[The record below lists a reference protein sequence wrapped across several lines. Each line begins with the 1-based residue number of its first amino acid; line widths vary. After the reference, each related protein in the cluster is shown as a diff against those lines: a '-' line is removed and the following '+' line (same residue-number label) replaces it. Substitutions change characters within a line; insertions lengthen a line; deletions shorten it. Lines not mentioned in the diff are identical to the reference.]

1 LRIEDQSTTEQR
13 PAAAPGPRSS
23 ILNPQSSILKAL
35 VLRPILREK
44 TRTALT
50 ILGIAVGV
58 AVVVAIEL
66 ANQSALRA
74 FRESVDAIAGRAN
87 YQIVPDV
94 APLDER
100 VLLALRPLWSEGV
113 RFAPVIDIEG
123 LIEPSH
129 QPIRLLAVDLF
140 SDLHFRD
147 YRYARIETGGGNA
160 LGQSLALFRPDA
172 LIIPAPFAREH
183 GLRLGSRVTLNVL
196 GRRKELVIRGIL
208 EARGPATAFNGNLA
222 VCDIATAQRA
232 FGLVGKLSR
241 IDLLVPE
248 EGGSQIA
255 DRESRENQG
264 DSGSLRPAI
273 RDPRSVL
280 SRIHLP
286 SGVRV
291 ERPARRNERV
301 EKMLQAFRV
310 NLFALAGVA
319 LLVGMFLV
327 YNTVLIS
334 ILRRRKDVG
343 VLKTLGVAPRQ
354 IFGAFLVEGL
364 LFGLAGSVVGIA
376 LGVLLASSILGVVGR
391 TINSLYVRSQPQA
404 VALTPG
410 VVALGLA
417 VGTLLSVL
425 SALQP
430 ALEAARVRPN
440 AMIRPGL
447 QQRIAH
453 PRLLAALA
461 VACFIAGALVSR
473 IPPVAGIAVAGYA
486 AVLFVVAGFSLLAPA
501 IVRGTSRALSPL
513 LERLFG
519 VVGRLAAVSLPASL
533 RRTSVAGAALSLAT
547 GMMIAVALMVGS
559 FRETVRI
566 WVDQTVRS
574 DLWLRPSKG
583 LTNADIAV
591 FQPIV
596 ADEVA
601 KMPFVAAVDR
611 IRGKDIL
618 YRDTIIGLGSGEF
631 DVAARFGKL
640 PMITPRSSS
649 EGLLSARNTNG
660 VFVSESFA
668 TKFGKKRGDTIEI
681 RGLRFP
687 IRGIY
692 RDYSSD
698 RGIVVMD
705 RALFV
710 RTFGDNT
717 INTIVVYLKPGVD
730 RDVARKALQDRFGPR
745 YGAFV
750 VMNAEVKGEVMKI
763 FDQTFVIT
771 YALLGVA
778 IAVAV
783 LGIINTLSALILER
797 TRELALLRVS
807 GLSAPE
813 LRTMLVLE
821 SSILGAASTA
831 TGLVMGYALSWILIY
846 VINKQSFGWTIDF
859 HTPTALIAVSLAIT
873 FLSSALAGLAPARLA
888 RAINIA
894 LALKSE

>member
-1 LRIEDQSTTEQR
+1 MILR
-13 PAAAPGPRSS
+13 
-23 ILNPQSSILKAL
+23 AL
-35 VLRPILREK
+35 ILRPILREK

-50 ILGIAVGV
+50 VLGIAVGV
-58 AVVVAIEL
+58 AVIVAIEL

-87 YQIVPDV
+87 HQIVPDV
-94 APLDER
+94 APLDES
-100 VLLALRPLWSEGV
+100 VLLSLRPLWSEGV
-113 RFAPVIDIEG
+113 RFAPVIDVEG
-123 LIEPSH
+123 MLEPAQ
-129 QPIRLLAVDLF
+129 QPMRLLAVDLF

-147 YRYARIETGGGNA
+147 YRYARIETSTDKAAGTPME
-160 LGQSLALFRPDA
+160 QYLALFRADA
-172 LIIPAPFAREH
+172 LILPAPFARER

-196 GRRKELVIRGIL
+196 GHRKELVVRGLL
-208 EARGPATAFNGNLA
+208 EAEGPATAFNGNIA

-232 FGLVGKLSR
+232 FGMAGKLSR
-241 IDLLVPE
+241 IDLLVPD
-248 EGGSQIA
+248 
-255 DRESRENQG
+255 DR
-264 DSGSLRPAI
+264 I
-273 RDPRSVL
+273 L
-280 SRIHLP
+280 SRVKLP
-286 SGVRV
+286 PGVRI
-291 ERPARRNERV
+291 ERPSRRNERV

-343 VLKTLGVAPRQ
+343 VLKTLGVAPGQ

-364 LFGLAGSVVGIA
+364 LFGVTGSILGIG
-376 LGVLLASSILGVVGR
+376 LGTALASGILGVVGR

-404 VALTPG
+404 IALTPG
-410 VVALGLA
+410 VVALGIA

-430 ALEAARVRPN
+430 ALEASRVRPN

-447 QQRIAH
+447 QQRIAK
-453 PRLLAALA
+453 PRRLA
-461 VACFIAGALVSR
+461 VLAVLCFVAGALVSR
-473 IPPVAGIAVAGYA
+473 MPPVAGIAVAGYA
-486 AVLFVVAGFSLLAPA
+486 SVLLVVAGFSLLAPA

-513 LERLFG
+513 LEGMFG
-519 VVGRLAAVSLPASL
+519 IVGRLAAVSLPASL
-533 RRTSVAGAALSLAT
+533 RRTSIAGAALALAT

-583 LTNADIAV
+583 LSNAQVAV
-591 FQPIV
+591 FPPVV
-596 ADEVA
+596 ADDVA
-601 KMPFVAAVDR
+601 KVPFVAAVDR

-618 YRDTIIGLGSGEF
+618 YRDTIISLGSGDF
-631 DVAARFGKL
+631 DVAARFGNL

-649 EGLLSARNTNG
+649 AALTSAVLGDG
-660 VFVSESFA
+660 VLVSESFA
-668 TKFGKKRGDTIEI
+668 TKFGMNVGDAVELPGTG
-681 RGLRFP
+681 RRFP
-687 IRGIY
+687 ITGIY
-692 RDYSSD
+692 RDYSND
-698 RGIVVMD
+698 RGVIVMD
-705 RALFV
+705 RALFTH
-710 RTFGDNT
+710 TFGDNT
-717 INTIVVYLKPGVD
+717 INTIVVYLKPNVD
-730 RDVARKALQDRFGPR
+730 RDVARRALQETFGPKH
-745 YGAFV
+745 GAFV
-750 VMNAEVKGEVMKI
+750 VMNAEVRAEVMKI
-763 FDQTFVIT
+763 FDQTFLIT
-771 YALLGVA
+771 YALLAIA

-807 GLSAPE
+807 GLSASE

-831 TGLVMGYALSWILIY
+831 AGLVMGYALSWILIY

-859 HTPTALIAVSLAIT
+859 HAPLALILGSLAIT

-888 RAINIA
+888 RRINVA
-894 LALKSE
+894 SALKSE